1 MLKMIGRLKTHYLRL
16 HGQGK
21 TITLLFTTVLMAMCL
36 QLTLHAGT
44 SQFLFDMDAIKD
56 PGSLAV
62 KLEDTRAPVSQW
74 IASQLSEDGQWLLVG
89 YDGVSDPS
97 PKLQEALLSELNRL
111 LQAGPLYDAQV
122 FADIELSEQTQAL
135 IAENPKSGEALV
147 RLNRSLLEDV
157 YPHELASLSAE
168 KMVEDKGLET
178 CRENLRQIKLARD
191 SYRAANADTDPPLRV
206 VVGTPSVGTPRPP
219 NRAVNADTDPHWLS
233 ELAPQYLEKEVLL
246 CPADPT
252 AGTPG
257 VLTDDASDPTLPC
270 SYLYEMRLSKKA
282 DQEMLSMQE
291 GDMTPIVRCEH
302 HRLNLSV
309 AGKLYRNGPE
319 RTIYNSNKTEFSAL
333 SDFLRDLRSQ
343 HGENFL
349 KTQTVREEIKTA
361 TETLILKHVPKVLNR
376 MEASILEKVKPELE
390 AQLGKGIL
398 DTQMGV
404 DILQQVTVQVRDQIQ
419 EKLQLQLQ
427 SHLGEEF
434 LKTEEGQDI
443 LQQLSVLMSP

>member
-16 HGQGK
+16 HLQGK

-74 IASQLSEDGQWLLVG
+74 IASQLSEDIQWLLVG

-111 LQAGPLYDAQV
+111 LQAGSLYDAQV
-122 FADIELSEQTQAL
+122 FADIELSEETQAL
-135 IAENPKSGEALV
+135 IAQNPEEGEALV
-147 RLNRSLLEDV
+147 RLNRWLLADV
-157 YPHELASLSAE
+157 YPYELASLSE
-168 KMVEDKGLET
+168 QQDSEDAKGIET

-191 SYRAANADTDPPLRV
+191 NYRAANADTDPR
-206 VVGTPSVGTPRPP
+206 
-219 NRAVNADTDPHWLS
+219 WLS
-233 ELAPQYLEKEVLL
+233 ELSPEYLEKEVLL
-246 CPADPT
+246 CPADAT
-252 AGTPG
+252 AGVPG
-257 VLTDDASDPTLPC
+257 VLTEGASDPTLPC
-270 SYLYEMRLSKKA
+270 SYLYELRPSKKG
-282 DQEMLSMQE
+282 DQEILWMQE

-302 HRLNLSV
+302 HRLNLSA
-309 AGKLYRNGPE
+309 AGKIYRNGPE

-349 KTQTVREEIKTA
+349 KTQAVREKIKTA
-361 TETLILKHVPKVLNR
+361 TETLVLKHVPKVLNR
-376 MEASILEKVKPELE
+376 MEVGILEQVKPELE

-398 DTQMGV
+398 ETQMGM
-404 DILQQVTVQVRDQIQ
+404 DILQQVTGQVRDQVK
-419 EKLQLQLQ
+419 EQLQ
-427 SHLGEEF
+427 SQLQSRLGEEF

-443 LQQLSVLMSP
+443 LKQLAALFPEESVPLGNTKIKVDFRKK